1 MDMKHRLRSPFA
13 GGIDI
18 TLGQFVSMSALVRCY
33 PFGNKVN
40 IIKILREWRECI
52 ACDDF
57 FIIYSSAIGDYFA
70 FFIIYNLSV
79 QLPSVC
85 ERQIEKQKSGMNPS
99 FCFSIWRLVQ
109 YVKM

>member
-57 FIIYSSAIGDYFA
+57 FIIY
-70 FFIIYNLSV
+70 NLSV